1 MSIFKRTI
9 KSSSFSTTAIACV
22 LFLSSAIFTTAQTKI
37 PRSEWTGG
45 VNVPNYITMQIY
57 IPKKIAT
64 KPPIIVSCHACGTKV
79 SGQVG
84 ANPKIIAAAEKNGFL
99 NYLPGKSGK

>member
-9 KSSSFSTTAIACV
+9 KSSSFSNTAIACV

-45 VNVPNYITMQIY
+45 VIVPNYNY
-57 IPKKIAT
+57 F
-64 KPPIIVSCHACGTKV
+64 
-79 SGQVG
+79 
-84 ANPKIIAAAEKNGFL
+84 ANLYSEKNC
-99 NYLPGKSGK
+99 N